1 MTITKERDGDKLVL
15 SIEGKLDAVTSPEL
29 EKELDDLADVRE
41 LVFDLTE
48 TLYTSSAG
56 LRVFLRA
63 QEIMDEQGS
72 MTVRNINDTV
82 MDIFRET
89 GFLKILNVED

>member
-1 MTITKERDGDKLVL
+1 MTVKRERDGNRLTL
-15 SIEGKLDAVTSPEL
+15 FIEGKLDAVTSPEL
-29 EKELDDLADVRE
+29 EKELDDLADVGE
-41 LVFDLTE
+41 LVFDLKE

-72 MTVRNINDTV
+72 MTVRNVNDTV

-89 GFLKILNVED
+89 GFLKILDVED